1 MALKK
6 SNYYV
11 KSLGMTLPQAVAL
24 ITTCKSDR
32 ENGTATIGVFAS
44 RENALN
50 KDIQPFETV
59 TVNFKVDRNEN
70 DRATAYHTAK
80 TPKSYVNI
88 GLGHYSKK
96 LIVALS
102 SRICQKVGHRI
113 FSYCACGQGVMSQF
127 SSLLDLGTW
136 KRA

>member
-59 TVNFKVDRNEN
+59 TVGFKVDRTEN

-80 TPKSYVNI
+80 TPKSYEWVNANGEKRFETI
-88 GLGHYSKK
+88 HAPFEGWEDD
-96 LIVALS
+96 IV
-102 SRICQKVGHRI
+102 
-113 FSYCACGQGVMSQF
+113 
-127 SSLLDLGTW
+127 
-136 KRA
+136 